1 MSDLLRNLSITLV
14 EPEYPVNVGYVARL
28 AKNFGVRR
36 VYFVN
41 PKVDLSAA
49 SIYAAHG
56 ADVLDRAE
64 TVEFGEIRRVHDL
77 LVATTAIRA
86 RRKGNLVRR
95 VMRPE
100 RAASYLRSAKSSS
113 LVLGRE
119 ATGLTNDE
127 IRFCDV
133 VTSVDTGSE
142 YPTMNVSHS
151 LAILL
156 YLASRR
162 DPSRVRPPSR
172 SARELFARN
181 LHELA
186 VSARFQRHRSD
197 RLGEIAKRV
206 AVTSQTGEKEM
217 LLMAGIFRRA
227 VQTIKAENEF
237 RAQTRSKT

>member
-1 MSDLLRNLSITLV
+1 MLRNLSITLV

-36 VYFVN
+36 LYFVN

-56 ADVLDRAE
+56 ADVLDGAK
-64 TVEFGEIRRVHDL
+64 TVEFGELRRIHDL

-86 RRKGNLVRR
+86 RRRGNLVRR

-100 RAASYLRSAKSSS
+100 RAASYLRSVKSSS

-119 ATGLTNDE
+119 ATGLKNDE
-127 IRFCDV
+127 IRLCDL
-133 VTSVDTGSE
+133 VTSVDTGTE

-162 DPSRVRPPSR
+162 DPSRVRLVSK
-172 SARELFARN
+172 SARELFAHN

-197 RLGEIAKRV
+197 RLGEIAKRI
-206 AVTSQTGEKEM
+206 AATSQTGEKDM

-227 VQTIKAENEF
+227 VRTIKEEGES
-237 RAQTRSKT
+237 AQTRSKT

>member
-1 MSDLLRNLSITLV
+1 STPSRPKKFMTSSVHSGVLGPLNDLPRNLSSTLV
-14 EPEYPVNVGYVARL
+14 EPEDPVNVGYVTRL

-56 ADVLDRAE
+56 ADVLDRAK
-64 TVEFGEIRRVHDL
+64 TVEFREIRRIHDL

-86 RRKGNLVRR
+86 RRRGNLVRR

-100 RAASYLRSAKSSS
+100 RAAAYLRSAKSSS

-119 ATGLTNDE
+119 ATGLRNDE

-133 VTSVDTGSE
+133 VTSVDTGTE

-162 DPSRVRPPSR
+162 DPTRVRLLSQR
-172 SARELFARN
+172 AR
-181 LHELA
+181 
-186 VSARFQRHRSD
+186 
-197 RLGEIAKRV
+197 
-206 AVTSQTGEKEM
+206 
-217 LLMAGIFRRA
+217 
-227 VQTIKAENEF
+227 
-237 RAQTRSKT
+237 

>member
-1 MSDLLRNLSITLV
+1 MALLVQSGRLGPLSDLLRNLSITLV

-36 VYFVN
+36 IFFVN

-64 TVEFGEIRRVHDL
+64 TIGFRDLRRIHDL

-86 RRKGNLVRR
+86 RRKGNLVRK

-119 ATGLTNDE
+119 ATGLRNDE

-133 VTSVDTGSE
+133 VTSVDTGTE

-162 DPSRVRPPSR
+162 DPTRVRLLSK
-172 SARELFARN
+172 SASTT
-181 LHELA
+181 LA
-186 VSARFQRHRSD
+186 NGA
-197 RLGEIAKRV
+197 L
-206 AVTSQTGEKEM
+206 
-217 LLMAGIFRRA
+217 
-227 VQTIKAENEF
+227 
-237 RAQTRSKT
+237 